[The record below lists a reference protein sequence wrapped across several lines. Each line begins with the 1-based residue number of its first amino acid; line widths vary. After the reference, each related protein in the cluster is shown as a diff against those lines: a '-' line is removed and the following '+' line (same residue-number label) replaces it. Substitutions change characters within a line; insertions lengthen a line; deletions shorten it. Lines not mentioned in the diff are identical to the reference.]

1 MRGTGGGEDYDTFA
15 AFFEMRDGKFGEKE
29 RSLDETVI
37 GCVPNLRSNILQFL
51 ANIVKTGIMVEDIEF
66 SELLNAGIYKP
77 GRSSSFPISAWTVIA
92 SPPISLIL

>member
-51 ANIVKTGIMVEDIEF
+51 ANIVKTGIMGYPVFRTSQCRYLQAGEDLPAF
-66 SELLNAGIYKP
+66 RYPP
-77 GRSSSFPISAWTVIA
+77 GPLSHRRRFP
-92 SPPISLIL
+92 